1 MKPAYYLKHTAPVES
16 DKYHNM
22 WCWGKFLSLVITGQ
36 MMLFVM
42 KIYNHVG
49 TYVYK
54 YIFVFMYFICVCVLG
69 GRGRGLHYQYFWIHF
84 SVSGRMQSQTVSMGL
99 NWNCLIHLLLLQLSE
114 ENNTPGKCVCIKKS
128 VKSFTTFWILNWAN
142 LVFLLM
148 YILRASG
155 ITQMGGRRKL
165 FSES

>member
-1 MKPAYYLKHTAPVES
+1 MKPAYYLKHTAPVKS

-84 SVSGRMQSQTVSMGL
+84 SVSGRMHPKL
-99 NWNCLIHLLLLQLSE
+99 YHLLKVENYRL
-114 ENNTPGKCVCIKKS
+114 ENNLTSNSLYGLELKLSDPLTAVAT
-128 VKSFTTFWILNWAN
+128 V
-142 LVFLLM
+142 
-148 YILRASG
+148 
-155 ITQMGGRRKL
+155 RRK
-165 FSES
+165 

>member
-1 MKPAYYLKHTAPVES
+1 MKPAYYLKRTAPVES

-22 WCWGKFLSLVITGQ
+22 WCWGKCLSLVITGQ
-36 MMLFVM
+36 MMLFIM
-42 KIYNHVG
+42 KIYNHIG

-54 YIFVFMYFICVCVLG
+54 YIFVFILFVCVCWGVAG
-69 GRGRGLHYQYFWIHF
+69 GRGLHYQYFWIHF
-84 SVSGRMQSQTVSMGL
+84 SVSGRMYPKL
-99 NWNCLIHLLLLQLSE
+99 YHFCLIHLLLLELSE

-148 YILRASG
+148 YI
-155 ITQMGGRRKL
+155 
-165 FSES
+165 